1 MKNKLSKSIFLGFIL
16 SFVFAF
22 TADVAGITDD
32 IALTIRTGNSKD
44 LAKYFNTNLDL
55 TIPGYTGSCSKSQA
69 EIIIKD
75 FFKKYPPK
83 TFTIIHQGAS
93 TDGAQYSIGSMN
105 SGSMNFRVYFLL
117 KKFSEKFFIQQLRFE
132 QE

>member
-1 MKNKLSKSIFLGFIL
+1 MKNRFSKILIFSFIMSL
-16 SFVFAF
+16 IFAF
-22 TADVAGITDD
+22 TADVQNITDD
-32 IALTIRTGNSKD
+32 IALTIRTGNSKE
-44 LAKYFNTNLDL
+44 LAKFFNTNLDL

-69 EIIIKD
+69 EIIVKD

-93 TDGAQYSIGSMN
+93 TDGAQYSIGSMS
-105 SGSMNFRVYFLL
+105 SGSTSFRVYFLL
-117 KKFSEKFFIQQLRFE
+117 KKFSDNFFIQQLRFE